1 MNICEAVIELI
12 NYSLNGQMPIKYRGL
27 VTRRHT
33 FGLPFIEPIEMVLN
47 PRKIFINTKNFK
59 DDTQKLCAIFTEI
72 LTEINK
78 NFCGADKC
86 FPINIYSN
94 LGVQQL
100 MNEKFKIHETN
111 SSMIWT
117 KDNPTMKI
125 EILLGISKF
134 LAIEFVNI
142 ETDIVPLDTVIIN

>member
-12 NYSLNGQMPIKYRGL
+12 NYSLNGHMPIKYREL
-27 VTRRHT
+27 VTRHYT

-47 PRKIFINTKNFK
+47 PRKIFINIRKFK
-59 DDTQKLCAIFTEI
+59 DDTQKLCALFTEI

-78 NFCGADKC
+78 NFSGIDKC
-86 FPINIYSN
+86 FPINVYSN
-94 LGVQQL
+94 IGVQQL
-100 MNEKFKIHETN
+100 MHDKFKIHETN
-111 SSMIWT
+111 SSMIWS

-125 EILLGISKF
+125 EISLGISKF

-142 ETDIVPLDTVIIN
+142 ETDTVPLDTVVIN